1 MDGIRFLSFCQ
12 GWAIP
17 FFGLSFIDG
26 QVELITRKKILPLF
40 TFTFHLHL
48 LASKCNLTIFIHTH
62 WRSGEGC
69 DCKLLT

>member
-1 MDGIRFLSFCQ
+1 MDIIRFLSFYQ

-40 TFTFHLHL
+40 TSTFHLHL

-62 WRSGEGC
+62 PLFGQVIG
-69 DCKLLT
+69 